1 MKASIIIIMKKKSEY
16 LRTDMAEEC
25 CEGIDLEKGVRG
37 IRFREY
43 TERGILISRLEITD
57 SEGEKIIGKPIGN
70 YITINVGKIW
80 LSDDTTFENAAEV
93 LASEIKQTADCL
105 CPNAESIL
113 VAGLGNRY
121 ITSDSIGPL
130 AVKDITVTRHIK
142 ELDPDLFGKLS
153 ALTVSAVAPGVIGQT
168 GIETVEIIRG
178 AVQNVS
184 PSLIIAIDA
193 LAAKSV
199 ERLAVTV
206 QLSDNGLSP
215 GSGIGNERKAID
227 KETLGIPVIS
237 IGVPTVV
244 DSSTLI
250 YDMLER
256 AGAEEIPDGV
266 KKALD
271 NGKSFFVTLKDAD
284 AASREKARLIARALN
299 LVFSVTM

>member
-1 MKASIIIIMKKKSEY
+1 MEKKSEY

-25 CEGIDLEKGVRG
+25 CEGIELEKGVRG

-57 SEGEKIIGKPIGN
+57 SEGEKIIGKPIGS
-70 YITINVGKIW
+70 YITLNVGKIW
-80 LSDDTTFENAAEV
+80 LADDTTFENAAEV
-93 LASEIKQTADCL
+93 LASEIKQTADRL
-105 CPNAESIL
+105 CPGAESIL

-121 ITSDSIGPL
+121 ITSDAIGPL

-215 GSGIGNERKAID
+215 GSGIGNVRKAID
-227 KETLGIPVIS
+227 KETLGVPVIS
-237 IGVPTVV
+237 LGVPTVV

-256 AGAEEIPDGV
+256 AGAEEIPEGV
-266 KKALD
+266 KRALD

-284 AASREKARLIARALN
+284 AASRETARLIARALN
-299 LVFSVTM
+299 LAFSAAV